1 MVDNYLYFDYLYLII
16 PLFITIQIRKLMTQ
30 LSQKIIKCPKC
41 GTENKIIYYA
51 SVNTGLDI
59 DGYLTEK
66 LINGTLNTSI
76 CKNCGVSIRLSMDVL
91 INCPKGMFYL
101 NPADD
106 LEYKNQ
112 QLKKYGV
119 ISEKGIIIS
128 GLDSWVSQAKKLLEE
143 KEDKKKKVS
152 PTPPPA
158 PKISPNTQTY
168 HETQEEI
175 AKKLGE
181 TKKVKTSTARSTDS
195 SPPPPPP
202 PPPES

>member
-1 MVDNYLYFDYLYLII
+1 
-16 PLFITIQIRKLMTQ
+16 MTQ

-41 GTENKIIYYA
+41 GTENRIIYYA

-59 DGYLTEK
+59 DGNLTEK
-66 LINGTLNTSI
+66 LIDGTLNTST
-76 CKNCGVSIRLSMDVL
+76 CKNCGVSLRISMDVL

-106 LEYKNQ
+106 IEYKKQ

-119 ISEKGIIIS
+119 LSEKGVIIS
-128 GLDSWVSQAKKLLEE
+128 GLDSWVSQAKKSLEE
-143 KEDKKKKVS
+143 KEDKKKKAS
-152 PTPPPA
+152 PIPPSA
-158 PKISPNTQTY
+158 PKISPYTQTY
-168 HETQEEI
+168 HKIQEEI

-181 TKKVKTSTARSTDS
+181 TKKGKTSSSKSTDS

-202 PPPES
+202 ES